1 MFIAVFLHELG
12 HSSLVW
18 YACDSP
24 QLGGIE
30 REVGEYMEKVF
41 FGGIPCAEFELEPMR
56 LMEIGLSK
64 DELFY
69 PIDDKL
75 ATELTKLDT
84 SKGGLPLL
92 DISTLSPAPPATLGR
107 IRSKFSHAM
116 SSMTQRPVLPA
127 PRNLSGT
134 RIRPLLNND
143 KIRIM
148 PSV

>member
-1 MFIAVFLHELG
+1 MQLWLQAVTTLDVQNLVRIESLLQAFIPAAVSASKPWFMFIAVFLHELG

-69 PIDDKL
+69 PIG
-75 ATELTKLDT
+75 E
-84 SKGGLPLL
+84 SQF
-92 DISTLSPAPPATLGR
+92 LSMPV
-107 IRSKFSHAM
+107 IRC
-116 SSMTQRPVLPA
+116 
-127 PRNLSGT
+127 
-134 RIRPLLNND
+134 
-143 KIRIM
+143 
-148 PSV
+148 

>member
-56 LMEIGLSK
+56 LMEIGTNY
-64 DELFY
+64 F
-69 PIDDKL
+69 
-75 ATELTKLDT
+75 T
-84 SKGGLPLL
+84 
-92 DISTLSPAPPATLGR
+92 
-107 IRSKFSHAM
+107 
-116 SSMTQRPVLPA
+116 
-127 PRNLSGT
+127 
-134 RIRPLLNND
+134 
-143 KIRIM
+143 
-148 PSV
+148 PSVNHNFYRCQSLGAETRNR